1 MILKKIFFLLFLA
14 GFLFAGCHLINGD
27 NAAGP
32 PVNVSRLMIV
42 NTSPNSPPLGLYV
55 NGAAIFN
62 NLTYADSTGYFQV
75 GAGGYIMNIFRT
87 DTTNYYQQDTTFIPT
102 DSVLYVIDSVP
113 YYYVDTIYTPT
124 DTIVYQADTMVT
136 LQSPAL
142 TLKTGF
148 YYSLFLIDSVNKLQT
163 TYISDS
169 ILKAPGADSV
179 KLRFF
184 HFSPNTPALD
194 LAESGGGPVLFSN
207 RMFNDVKLTP
217 SYADFSYLPSGTYNF
232 EIRLAGTSTV
242 IATMPSVTLSGGKI
256 YTLFAKGFFGGTGNH
271 APGIGIISNN

>member
-1 MILKKIFFLLFLA
+1 LKNIFLVVALVAVFV
-14 GFLFAGCHLINGD
+14 FAGCHIINGD
-27 NAAGP
+27 TPAPSGLNA
-32 PVNVSRLMIV
+32 RLIIV

-55 NGAAIFN
+55 NGEALFN

-75 GAGGYIMNIFRT
+75 GPGGYTMNIFKT
-87 DTTNYYQQDTTFIPT
+87 DTTNYYSQDTTFVQT
-102 DSVLYVIDSVP
+102 DSILYVIDSVP
-113 YYYVDTIYTPT
+113 FYYVDTIYTPT
-124 DTIVYQADTMVT
+124 DSIIYQADTMVT

-142 TLKTGF
+142 TLKAGF

-169 ILKAPGADSV
+169 TLKAPDADSL

-184 HFSPNTPALD
+184 HFCTNEPALD

-207 RMFNDVKLTP
+207 RTFNDVSTTP
-217 SYADFSYLPSGTYNF
+217 SYARFSYLPPGTYSF

-242 IATMPSVTLSGGKI
+242 IATMPSITLNGGKI
-256 YTLFAKGFFGGTGNH
+256 YTLFAKGFAGGINNQTP
-271 APGIGIISNN
+271 AIGIIANN